1 MKKITELRLEP
12 LDRNPML
19 VQHFVSLEGEG
30 GTIGRSA
37 LYIRTGECSLRCN
50 FCDTAYSVEG
60 KEEHNIVDM
69 LSDEYVDLLR
79 TTYSDSQRENITNMS
94 ITGGEP
100 LLNINHMQGI
110 IDRTLEAFPHIT
122 QIIFET
128 NGTMLSV
135 QDNAFKLIGQIGCF
149 YPRIKFM
156 LSISPKLSGKISYS
170 SVLSDDEILDI
181 YKNVLNNY
189 RRVLDAHFKLQ
200 LKFVHSE
207 TLSPWNE
214 KLIEYAMRMPFPLHK
229 NQILIMPF
237 TPNDPLG
244 KDKAEW
250 EASKNGAANYAMKN
264 YFRYSPRVHVD
275 RKLD

>member
-1 MKKITELRLEP
+1 MKKITELRLTP
-12 LDRNPML
+12 LERTPTL

-60 KEEHNIVDM
+60 KDEFTIVDM
-69 LSDEYVDLLR
+69 TTENYANLLKE
-79 TTYSDSQRENITNMS
+79 TYSVEQRNNITNLS

-100 LLNINHMQGI
+100 LLNINFIKSI
-110 IDRTLEAFPHIT
+110 INRTLEAFPYIT

-128 NGTMLSV
+128 NGTMLSI
-135 QDNAFKLIGQIGCF
+135 QENAFKLIGQVGCF
-149 YPRIKFM
+149 YPRIHFM

-170 SVLSDDEILDI
+170 SVTTDDEILDI

-189 RRVLDAHFKLQ
+189 RCVLDAHFDLQ
-200 LKFVHSE
+200 LKFVHSDVLE
-207 TLSPWNE
+207 PWNK
-214 KLIEYAMRMPFPLHK
+214 KLIDYALSIPFPIHK

-244 KDKAEW
+244 KDKVEW
-250 EASKNGAANYAMKN
+250 ESSKDKAANYAMNN

>member
-1 MKKITELRLEP
+1 MKKITELKLTP
-12 LDRNPML
+12 LDRKPQL

-60 KEEHNIVDM
+60 DGKHDIVDM
-69 LSDEYVDLLR
+69 TSDKYVDLLR
-79 TTYSDSQRENITNMS
+79 KTYSIAQRQNITNLS

-100 LLNINHMQGI
+100 LLNLNYLRDLIL
-110 IDRTLEAFPHIT
+110 TTKKAFPKIT

-128 NGTMLSV
+128 NGTMLSEE
-135 QDNAFKLIGQIGCF
+135 QNAFKMIEQLGCLH
-149 YPRIKFM
+149 PSMKFM
-156 LSISPKLSGKISYS
+156 LSISPKLSGKVSYS
-170 SVLSDDEILDI
+170 SIRTDDEILDI

-189 RRVLDAHFKLQ
+189 KGILDAHCDIQ
-200 LKFVHSE
+200 LKFVHSDE
-207 TLSPWNE
+207 LSKWNE
-214 KLIEYAMRMPFPLHK
+214 TLIEYALGMADPLTK

-237 TPNDPLG
+237 TPVDPLG
-244 KDKAEW
+244 RDKESWENSKD
-250 EASKNGAANYAMKN
+250 GAANYAMAN
-264 YFRYSPRVHVD
+264 FFRYSPRMHVD